1 MNKNLNKKNLNDFDS
16 ISIKIAAPEQI
27 RGWAKAS
34 LSKPM
39 PSSIN
44 KTNFGEVKKPETI
57 NYRTFK
63 PERDGLFCE
72 AIFGPVKN
80 WECQCGKYKRIKH
93 KDQICDRCGVEVT
106 ESKVRRE
113 RMGYIELAAPVSHVW
128 FFKGLPSRIGL
139 FLDLSL
145 RVLERIIY
153 YESYLVLEV
162 EGNLTLSVTDDES
175 ISKKKS
181 GAEYLQVGQVLS
193 EAEYIQWKTDYPTE
207 FRAGMGADSIRELL
221 EKIDLEEEEQDLRQQ
236 LAASSS
242 KQKKKKLVKRLQL
255 VTGFKKA
262 GNRPEWMILEVIP
275 VISPDLRPLV
285 ALDGGRFAT
294 SDLNDLYRRVIN
306 RNNRL
311 KRLMELHAPEVIIR
325 NEKRMLQEAVDAL
338 IDNGRHGRVVRG
350 PGTRP
355 LKSLSDMLKG
365 KVGRFRQ
372 NLLGKRVDYSG
383 RSVIVVGPELQLHQ
397 CGIPKEMAVEL
408 FKPFIIRKLQ
418 ERNYAQTIKKA
429 KTMTENMSPKV
440 WEVLEEVIEGHPVL
454 LNRAPT
460 LHRLGIQAFE
470 PQLVEGR
477 AIRIHP
483 LVCKA
488 FNADFDGDQM
498 AVHLPLSVEAQIEAK
513 LLMMASRNVLKPAHG
528 RPIAVPD
535 LDIVLGCS
543 FLTKT
548 VPLSTNGHPIRSFRD
563 QDEAI
568 FAHEQGSLE
577 LHESVNLYFDKEK
590 VLGENGDAKSLLCA
604 KLFSDKRYAKLFAD
618 KKTEKLFKKAI
629 DTGENV
635 KNEIEDE
642 LKLALKVKEAK
653 EKSLL
658 CAKLFSDKKYVTLF
672 AEVEEEAGKPILTT
686 VGRIKFNQVVP
697 DGLLFEDSETGRNL
711 PFVNQEMHAS
721 ELSDLVSRC
730 FYEIGN
736 RRTVGFLHELKE
748 LGFHY
753 ATISGISI
761 GIQDMIIPKRKKE
774 MLDEAWVDVSQ
785 IESDFQK
792 GLMSGG
798 ERYNRVV
805 DIWRGLISRIED
817 ALFEELKKDGEVEG
831 FNPVHI
837 MANSGAR
844 SKREPIRQISGLRG
858 LMAKP
863 SGEIIE
869 HPIESC
875 FREGLSVLEYF
886 ISTHGARK
894 GLADTAI
901 KTASSGYLTR
911 KLVDVAQDNMITVY
925 DCGTLNG
932 IIKNSGEDDDQEL
945 SERVMG
951 RYPAE
956 EVTDPDTGEIIVGR
970 DQIISHEE
978 AGFIREA
985 AVSEIKVRSPL
996 TCEAKGSGLCVKCYG
1011 ADLSNGQPVD
1021 IGEAVGIIAAQSI
1034 GEPGTQLTMRTFHT
1048 GGTVSGEVESRILA
1062 NNSGKVKL
1070 SDDIDT
1076 VIPQSTKINSVM
1088 SRNAELKIIDP
1099 KTERELWSRKLPTG
1113 ARLLVKEGDE
1123 ILKGDPLF
1131 ESDPYEPIFA
1141 RDKGIAYFRNVE
1153 QNVNQ
1158 EVDKSSG
1165 MSEQVIGDYKDDLPE
1180 ILIHPE
1186 DVSEISLSDKDTIA
1200 IGNTPEIAKQYL
1212 KECKQTGN
1220 NKAASLQFLKRAL
1233 IIEDLVDQED
1243 RIIVP
1248 ANSVI
1253 DPENEKVADQIL
1265 KVLGQNRDD
1274 KSPLLDKLFGDKK
1287 YAKLFDEVEEAS
1299 EGELSEKDEA
1309 EEQLA
1314 SSLEVEKRSLLYD
1327 KLVSDKKYAKLFDGN
1342 KTERLFKRAIDSGKN
1357 VEGKI
1362 RGKLEAAEKP
1372 DKTIKVRKCLGY
1384 YPLPTGAHMSTIK
1397 DGDSVDRGD
1406 VLARLPF
1413 EASKSSDIV
1422 SGLPRVTELF
1432 EARKPKD
1439 AAFIATI
1446 DGKIHLQGI
1455 SRGMRVLK
1463 IINPETDLESETYR
1477 IPVGKHLHFQEGE
1490 EVRSGEQLTDGPINP
1505 HDILSIQGE
1514 EAVQNYLVSEVQKVY
1529 RAQGERINDKHIETV
1544 IRQMLG
1550 KVEIGE
1556 PGDTEFLGEEEVD
1569 RLIFHAMNSK
1579 TREEGGEEA
1588 SAKVIL
1594 QGITK
1599 AALSTES
1606 FVSAA
1611 SFQQTTSV
1619 LTKASAIGKK
1629 DYLRGLKE
1637 NVIMGHLI
1645 PAGTGLPRFKSI
1657 EVSERKLPRE
1667 EEAIIAED
1675 LVVGDSEQIPAD

>member
-1 MNKNLNKKNLNDFDS
+1 MNKNLNDFDS
-16 ISIKIAAPEQI
+16 ISIKIAAPDQI

-34 LSKPM
+34 LSKPS
-39 PSSIN
+39 SSIN
-44 KTNFGEVKKPETI
+44 PTSFGEVKKPETI

-153 YESYLVLEV
+153 YESYIVLNI
-162 EGNLTLSVTDDES
+162 EGSPKRPLPDEKLTNRQKE
-175 ISKKKS
+175 KEE
-181 GAEYLQVGQVLS
+181 APFEYLQVGQVLS
-193 EAEYIQWKTDYPTE
+193 EAEHSEWKEIYEVKDE
-207 FRAGMGADSIRELL
+207 DFRADSGVDSFRSGMGADSIRELL
-221 EKIDLEEEEQDLRQQ
+221 ERIDLEEEEQYLRQE
-236 LAASSS
+236 LAISSS

-255 VTGFKKA
+255 VTGFKKS

-275 VISPDLRPLV
+275 VIPPDLRPLV

-418 ERNYAQTIKKA
+418 EHNYAQTIKKA
-429 KTMTENMSPKV
+429 KNMTENMSPKV
-440 WEVLEEVIEGHPVL
+440 WEVLEEVIEDHPVL

-543 FLTKT
+543 FLTKV
-548 VPLSTNGHPIRSFRD
+548 VPISTNGHSVRSFRD

-568 FAHEQGSLE
+568 FAHDQGNLE
-577 LHESVNLYFDKEK
+577 LHESVNLYFNEEK
-590 VLGENGDAKSLLCA
+590 G
-604 KLFSDKRYAKLFAD
+604 
-618 KKTEKLFKKAI
+618 
-629 DTGENV
+629 
-635 KNEIEDE
+635 
-642 LKLALKVKEAK
+642 
-653 EKSLL
+653 
-658 CAKLFSDKKYVTLF
+658 
-672 AEVEEEAGKPILTT
+672 EVENPILTT

-697 DGLLFEDSETGRNL
+697 DELFFEDAETGRNV

-730 FYEIGN
+730 FYELGN
-736 RRTVGFLHELKE
+736 RRTVGFLHELKS

-753 ATISGISI
+753 ATVSGISI
-761 GIQDMIIPKRKKE
+761 GIQDLVVPKRKKE
-774 MLDEAWVDVSQ
+774 MLDDAWGDVSQ

-805 DIWRGLISRIED
+805 DIWRGLISRMED
-817 ALFEELKKDGEVEG
+817 SLFEELAKDGDIEG

-911 KLVDVAQDNMITVY
+911 KLVDVAQDIMITLY
-925 DCGTLNG
+925 DCETLNG
-932 IIKNSGEDDDQEL
+932 VVKNSGEDDDQEL
-945 SERVMG
+945 SDRVVG

-956 EVTDPDTGEIIVGR
+956 KVTDPDTGKTLVGR
-970 DQIISHEE
+970 DQIISHAE
-978 AGFIREA
+978 AGLIRQA
-985 AVSEIKVRSPL
+985 AVAEIKVRSPL
-996 TCEAKGSGLCVKCYG
+996 TCDAKGVGICVKCYG
-1011 ADLSNGQPVD
+1011 ADLSNGQAVD

-1062 NNSGKVKL
+1062 NNSGGIYL
-1070 SDDIDT
+1070 SDGIET
-1076 VIPQSTKINSVM
+1076 ATSQNNTGKEIKSVM
-1088 SRNAELKIIDP
+1088 SRNAELRIIDP
-1099 KTERELWSRKLPTG
+1099 KTKRELWSRKLPTG
-1113 ARLLVKEGDE
+1113 ARLLVEEGDDV
-1123 ILKGDPLF
+1123 LKGDPLF

-1141 RDKGIAYFRNVE
+1141 REKGVASFWNVD

-1180 ILIHPE
+1180 ILIHAE
-1186 DVSEISLSDKDTIA
+1186 SVSEISLHDKDTIA
-1200 IGNTPEIAKQYL
+1200 IGKTPKLAKQYL
-1212 KECKQTGN
+1212 AECEALDS

-1233 IIEDLVDQED
+1233 ATEDLVGAEG

-1248 ANSVI
+1248 AETI
-1253 DPENEKVADQIL
+1253 LDPE
-1265 KVLGQNRDD
+1265 DD
-1274 KSPLLDKLFGDKK
+1274 KMLDQVLKALGGNADDNKLPLL
-1287 YAKLFDEVEEAS
+1287 
-1299 EGELSEKDEA
+1299 
-1309 EEQLA
+1309 
-1314 SSLEVEKRSLLYD
+1314 D
-1327 KLVSDKKYAKLFDGN
+1327 KLVSDKKYAELFDENSEKDEAEKTALLDKLFAARKYAKLFDDE
-1342 KTERLFKRAIDSGKN
+1342 KTEKLFRKVVDAGGD
-1357 VEGKI
+1357 VESKI
-1362 RGKLEAAEKP
+1362 RNKLKP
-1372 DKTIKVRKCLGY
+1372 KEQPASILKVRKCLSY
-1384 YPLPTGAHMSTIK
+1384 HPLPTGAHMSTIK

-1406 VLARLPF
+1406 ILARLPF

-1432 EARKPKD
+1432 EARKPRD

-1463 IINPETDLESETYR
+1463 VINSETGLESETYR

-1505 HDILSIQGE
+1505 HDILAVQGE
-1514 EAVQNYLVSEVQKVY
+1514 EAVQNYLVSEVQRVY

-1556 PGDTEFLGEEEVD
+1556 PGDTEFLGEEEID
-1569 RLIFHAMNSK
+1569 RTIFHAMNNK
-1579 TREEGGEEA
+1579 TSEEGGEPA

-1645 PAGTGLPRFKSI
+1645 PAGTGLPRFRSV
-1657 EVSERKLPRE
+1657 EVAERGKARMDKVDEVDEML
-1667 EEAIIAED
+1667 ADTLDA
-1675 LVVGDSEQIPAD
+1675 VPAD

>member
-1 MNKNLNKKNLNDFDS
+1 MNKNLNRNLNDFDS
-16 ISIKIAAPEQI
+16 ISIKIAAPDQI

-34 LSKPM
+34 LSKPS
-39 PSSIN
+39 SSIN
-44 KTNFGEVKKPETI
+44 PTNFGEVKKPETI

-153 YESYLVLEV
+153 YESYIVLEV
-162 EGNLTLSVTDDES
+162 DGNLALSTTEEES
-175 ISKKKS
+175 ASKKKS
-181 GAEYLQVGQVLS
+181 GVEYLKVGQVLS
-193 EAEYIQWKTDYPTE
+193 EAEHSLWKSEYPTE
-207 FRAGMGADSIRELL
+207 FRAGMGADSIKELL
-221 EKIDLEEEEQDLRQQ
+221 ERIDLEEEEQYLRQE
-236 LAASSS
+236 LATSSS

-255 VTGFKKA
+255 VTGFKKS

-275 VISPDLRPLV
+275 VIPPDLRPLV

-418 ERNYAQTIKKA
+418 EHNYAQTIKKA
-429 KTMTENMSPKV
+429 KNMTEHMSPKV
-440 WEVLEEVIEGHPVL
+440 WEVLEEVIEDHPVL

-543 FLTKT
+543 FLTKA
-548 VPLSTNGHPIRSFRD
+548 VPTSTNGHPIRSFRD

-568 FAHEQGSLE
+568 FAHDQGDLE
-577 LHESVNLYFDKEK
+577 LHEPVNLYF
-590 VLGENGDAKSLLCA
+590 N
-604 KLFSDKRYAKLFAD
+604 
-618 KKTEKLFKKAI
+618 
-629 DTGENV
+629 
-635 KNEIEDE
+635 
-642 LKLALKVKEAK
+642 
-653 EKSLL
+653 
-658 CAKLFSDKKYVTLF
+658 
-672 AEVEEEAGKPILTT
+672 EEETLSEEAEDTAILTT

-697 DGLLFEDSETGRNL
+697 NELFFEDAETGRNV
-711 PFVNQEMHAS
+711 PFTNQEMHAS

-730 FYEIGN
+730 FYELGN

-761 GIQDMIIPKRKKE
+761 GIQDLVVPKQKKD
-774 MLDEAWVDVSQ
+774 MLDDAWGDVSR

-805 DIWRGLISRIED
+805 DIWRGLISRMED
-817 ALFEELKKDGEVEG
+817 ALFEELEKDGEIEG

-911 KLVDVAQDNMITVY
+911 KLVDVAQDIMITVY
-925 DCGTLNG
+925 DCETLNG
-932 IIKNSGEDDDQEL
+932 VVKNSGEDDNQEL
-945 SERVMG
+945 SDRVIG
-951 RYPAE
+951 RYPAS
-956 EVTDPDTGEIIVGR
+956 EVIDPDTGETLVSR
-970 DQIISHEE
+970 EQIISHAESE
-978 AGFIREA
+978 LIRQA
-985 AVSEIKVRSPL
+985 AVAEIKVRSPL
-996 TCEAKGSGLCVKCYG
+996 TCDARGVGICVKCYG

-1062 NNSGKVKL
+1062 NNSGKVQL
-1070 SDDIDT
+1070 SEGIET
-1076 VIPQSTKINSVM
+1076 VSSQNNTEKEIKSVM
-1088 SRNAELKIIDP
+1088 SRNAELQIIDQ
-1099 KTERELWSRKLPTG
+1099 KTKRELWSRKLPTG
-1113 ARLLVKEGDE
+1113 ARLLVEEGE
-1123 ILKGDPLF
+1123 EVSQGHPLF
-1131 ESDPYEPIFA
+1131 ESDPYEPISA
-1141 RDKGIAYFRNVE
+1141 RDEGVASFWNVE

-1180 ILIHPE
+1180 ILIHSE
-1186 DVSEISLSDKDTIA
+1186 RISEISLHNKDTIS
-1200 IGNTPEIAKQYL
+1200 IGKNPELAKQYL
-1212 KECKQTGN
+1212 GECEALGE
-1220 NKAASLQFLKRAL
+1220 NKAASIQFLKRAFVL
-1233 IIEDLVDQED
+1233 EDLVNTEG
-1243 RIIVP
+1243 RTIVS
-1248 ANSVI
+1248 ANTI
-1253 DPENEKVADQIL
+1253 LDPEDEKSLDQVL
-1265 KVLGQNRDD
+1265 KGLDDGNRDD
-1274 KSPLLDKLFGDKK
+1274 DKLTILEKLFADKK
-1287 YAKLFDEVEEAS
+1287 YAELLAHKLVELKVGDALPKGLKDDNKAVVAKKGETLTEELMDYVIPQKETLLATLFKAKKYTKLFADESVQDTLREALDTGGNVKS
-1299 EGELSEKDEA
+1299 EMI
-1309 EEQLA
+1309 
-1314 SSLEVEKRSLLYD
+1314 D
-1327 KLVSDKKYAKLFDGN
+1327 KLGLGKKS
-1342 KTERLFKRAIDSGKN
+1342 T
-1357 VEGKI
+1357 KI
-1362 RGKLEAAEKP
+1362 MK
-1372 DKTIKVRKCLGY
+1372 IRKCLSY

-1397 DGDSVDRGD
+1397 DGDSVIRGD
-1406 VLARLPF
+1406 ILARLPF

-1432 EARKPKD
+1432 EARKPRD

-1463 IINPETDLESETYR
+1463 IINPETGLESETYR

-1490 EVRSGEQLTDGPINP
+1490 EVKSGEQLTDGPINP
-1505 HDILSIQGE
+1505 HDILAVQGE
-1514 EAVQNYLVSEVQKVY
+1514 EAVQNYLVSEVQRVY
-1529 RAQGERINDKHIETV
+1529 RSQGERINDKHIETV
-1544 IRQMLG
+1544 IRQMLS

-1556 PGDTEFLGEEEVD
+1556 PGDTEFLGEEEID
-1569 RLIFHAMNSK
+1569 RIIFHAMNNK
-1579 TREEGGEEA
+1579 TREEGGEPA

-1611 SFQQTTSV
+1611 SFQQTTAV

-1645 PAGTGLPRFKSI
+1645 PAGTGLPRFRSI
-1657 EVSERKLPRE
+1657 EVPEKAMHGRNEME
-1667 EEAIIAED
+1667 EMLAD
-1675 LVVGDSEQIPAD
+1675 TSEQMPAD

>member
-1 MNKNLNKKNLNDFDS
+1 MNKNNKNLNDFDS
-16 ISIKIAAPEQI
+16 ISIKIAAPDQI

-34 LSKPM
+34 FKKPS
-39 PSSIN
+39 SSIN
-44 KTNFGEVKKPETI
+44 PTSFGEVKKPETI

-145 RVLERIIY
+145 RVLERVIY
-153 YESYLVLEV
+153 YESYIVLEV
-162 EGNLTLSVTDDES
+162 DGNLALSVTEEELA
-175 ISKKKS
+175 SKKK
-181 GAEYLQVGQVLS
+181 GGVEYLQVGQVLS
-193 EAEYIQWKTDYPTE
+193 EAEYALWKAEYPAE

-221 EKIDLEEEEQDLRQQ
+221 ARIDLEEEEQYLRQE
-236 LAASSS
+236 LAISSS

-255 VTGFKKA
+255 VTGFKKS

-275 VISPDLRPLV
+275 VIPPDLRPLV

-418 ERNYAQTIKKA
+418 EHNYAQTIKKA
-429 KTMTENMSPKV
+429 KNMTENMSPKV
-440 WEVLEEVIEGHPVL
+440 WEVLEEVIEDHPVL

-543 FLTKT
+543 FLTKV
-548 VPLSTNGHPIRSFRD
+548 VPISTNGHSVRSFRD

-568 FAHEQGSLE
+568 FAHEQEGNLG
-577 LHESVNLYFDKEK
+577 LHESVNLYFNEEK
-590 VLGENGDAKSLLCA
+590 G
-604 KLFSDKRYAKLFAD
+604 
-618 KKTEKLFKKAI
+618 
-629 DTGENV
+629 
-635 KNEIEDE
+635 
-642 LKLALKVKEAK
+642 
-653 EKSLL
+653 
-658 CAKLFSDKKYVTLF
+658 
-672 AEVEEEAGKPILTT
+672 EVENPILTT

-697 DGLLFEDSETGRNL
+697 DELFFEDAETGRNV

-730 FYEIGN
+730 FYELGN
-736 RRTVGFLHELKE
+736 RRTVGFLHELKS

-753 ATISGISI
+753 ATVSGISI
-761 GIQDMIIPKRKKE
+761 GIQDLVVPKHKKE
-774 MLDEAWVDVSQ
+774 MLDDAWGDVSQ

-805 DIWRGLISRIED
+805 DVWRGLITRMED
-817 ALFEELKKDGEVEG
+817 SLFEELAKDGDIEG

-911 KLVDVAQDNMITVY
+911 KLVDVAQDIMITVY
-925 DCGTLNG
+925 DCETLNG
-932 IIKNSGEDDDQEL
+932 IVKNSGEDDDQEL
-945 SERVMG
+945 SDRVVG

-956 EVTDPDTGEIIVGR
+956 EVIDPDTGETLVGR
-970 DQIISHEE
+970 DQIISHAE
-978 AGFIREA
+978 AELIRQA
-985 AVSEIKVRSPL
+985 AVAEIKVRSPL
-996 TCEAKGSGLCVKCYG
+996 TCDAKGSGMCVKCYG

-1062 NNSGKVKL
+1062 NNSGDIHL
-1070 SDDIDT
+1070 SDGIET
-1076 VIPQSTKINSVM
+1076 AASQNNIGKEVKSVM
-1088 SRNAELKIIDP
+1088 SRNAELRIIDP
-1099 KTERELWSRKLPTG
+1099 KTKRELWSRKLPTG
-1113 ARLLVKEGDE
+1113 ARLLVEEGDDVS
-1123 ILKGDPLF
+1123 KGDPLF

-1141 RDKGIAYFRNVE
+1141 RDKGVASFWNVD

-1180 ILIHPE
+1180 ILIHSE
-1186 DVSEISLSDKDTIA
+1186 SVSEISLRDKDTIA
-1200 IGNTPEIAKQYL
+1200 IGKTPKLAKQYL
-1212 KECKQTGN
+1212 AECGALDS
-1220 NKAASLQFLKRAL
+1220 NKVASLQFLKRAL
-1233 IIEDLVDQED
+1233 VTEDLVGTEG
-1243 RIIVP
+1243 RIIVL
-1248 ANSVI
+1248 ANTI
-1253 DPENEKVADQIL
+1253 LDPEDEKILDQVL
-1265 KVLGQNRDD
+1265 KSLDGNGNDN
-1274 KSPLLDKLFGDKK
+1274 KLLLLDKLFSEKK
-1287 YAKLFDEVEEAS
+1287 YAKLFETSGFSQKLASEKYQIGGKLREDIVDSKGAVVAKAKDLYTKELAEQPYYLLSEEA
-1299 EGELSEKDEA
+1299 KKTA
-1309 EEQLA
+1309 
-1314 SSLEVEKRSLLYD
+1314 LLD
-1327 KLVSDKKYAKLFDGN
+1327 TLFAARKYAKLFADE
-1342 KTERLFKRAIDSGKN
+1342 KTEKLFRSAVDAGGD
-1357 VEGKI
+1357 VESKI
-1362 RGKLEAAEKP
+1362 RNKLKP
-1372 DKTIKVRKCLGY
+1372 KEQSATTVKVRKCMSY
-1384 YPLPTGAHMSTIK
+1384 HPLPTGAHMSTIK

-1406 VLARLPF
+1406 ILARLPF

-1432 EARKPKD
+1432 EARKPRD

-1463 IINPETDLESETYR
+1463 IINSETGLESETYR

-1490 EVRSGEQLTDGPINP
+1490 GVRSGEQLTDGPINP
-1505 HDILSIQGE
+1505 HDILAVQGE
-1514 EAVQNYLVSEVQKVY
+1514 EAVQHYLVSEVQKVY

-1556 PGDTEFLGEEEVD
+1556 PGDTEFLGEEEID
-1569 RLIFHAMNSK
+1569 RTIFHAMNHK
-1579 TREEGGEEA
+1579 TREEGGESA

-1645 PAGTGLPRFKSI
+1645 PAGTGLPRFRSV
-1657 EVSERKLPRE
+1657 EVAEKGKARMDKVDKVDKVE
-1667 EEAIIAED
+1667 EMLAGTLDAVPSAGGSKQMPVD
-1675 LVVGDSEQIPAD
+1675 

>member
-1 MNKNLNKKNLNDFDS
+1 MNRNLSNKNRSDFDS
-16 ISIKIAAPEQI
+16 ISIKIAAPDQI
-27 RGWAKAS
+27 REWAKAS
-34 LSKPM
+34 ISKP
-39 PSSIN
+39 SSSLN
-44 KTNFGEVKKPETI
+44 PTNFGEVKKPETI

-153 YESYLVLEV
+153 YESYIVLEV
-162 EGNLTLSVTDDES
+162 DGNLVLSTTHDES
-175 ISKKKS
+175 TTKSTTKKKKS
-181 GAEYLQVGQVLS
+181 EVEYLQVGQVLS
-193 EAEYIQWKTDYPTE
+193 EAEYTLWKAEYPTE
-207 FRAGMGADSIRELL
+207 FRVGIGADSIRELL
-221 EKIDLEEEEQDLRQQ
+221 ERIDLEEEEQYLRQE
-236 LAASSS
+236 LAISSS

-255 VTGFKKA
+255 VTGFKKS
-262 GNRPEWMILEVIP
+262 GNRPEWMVLEVIP
-275 VISPDLRPLV
+275 VIPPDLRPLV

-418 ERNYAQTIKKA
+418 EHNYAQTIKKA
-429 KTMTENMSPKV
+429 KSMTENMSPKV
-440 WEVLEEVIEGHPVL
+440 WEVLEEVIEDHPVL

-543 FLTKT
+543 FLTKV
-548 VPLSTNGHPIRSFRD
+548 VPISNNGHPIHSFRD

-568 FAHEQGSLE
+568 FAHDQGSLE
-577 LHESVNLYFDKEK
+577 LHESVKLYFN
-590 VLGENGDAKSLLCA
+590 GE
-604 KLFSDKRYAKLFAD
+604 
-618 KKTEKLFKKAI
+618 
-629 DTGENV
+629 
-635 KNEIEDE
+635 
-642 LKLALKVKEAK
+642 
-653 EKSLL
+653 
-658 CAKLFSDKKYVTLF
+658 
-672 AEVEEEAGKPILTT
+672 EEEAEKPILTT

-697 DGLLFEDSETGRNL
+697 DSLLFEDAETGQNI

-730 FYEIGN
+730 FYELGN
-736 RRTVGFLHELKE
+736 RRTVGFLHDLKE

-761 GIQDMIIPKRKKE
+761 GIQDLIVPEHKKE
-774 MLDEAWVDVSQ
+774 MLDDAWGDVSQ
-785 IESDFQK
+785 IEADFQK

-805 DIWRGLISRIED
+805 DIWRGLISRMED
-817 ALFEELKKDGEVEG
+817 SLFEELERDGEVEG

-911 KLVDVAQDNMITVY
+911 KLVDVAQDIMITVY
-925 DCGTLNG
+925 DCETLNG
-932 IIKNSGEDDDQEL
+932 VVKNSGEDDDQEL
-945 SERVMG
+945 SDRVVG

-956 EVTDPDTGEIIVGR
+956 EITDPDIGKTIVSR
-970 DQIISHEE
+970 DQVIGHAE
-978 AGFIREA
+978 AGLIREA
-985 AVSEIKVRSPL
+985 AISEIKVRSPL
-996 TCEAKGSGLCVKCYG
+996 TCDARGVGICVKCYG

-1062 NNSGKVKL
+1062 NNSGQIQL
-1070 SDDIDT
+1070 SDGVET
-1076 VIPQSTKINSVM
+1076 VTSQDKKIKSVM
-1088 SRNAELKIIDP
+1088 SRNAELRIVDP
-1099 KTERELWSRKLPTG
+1099 KTRRELWSRKLPTG
-1113 ARLLVKEGDE
+1113 ARLLVKTGDDVS
-1123 ILKGDPLF
+1123 KGDPIF

-1141 RDKGIAYFRNVE
+1141 RDRGIATFWNVD
-1153 QNVNQ
+1153 QNVTQ

-1180 ILIHPE
+1180 ILVHSE
-1186 DVSEISLSDKDTIA
+1186 DVSEISLVNKDA
-1200 IGNTPEIAKQYL
+1200 IVIENTPKLAKQYL
-1212 KECKQTGN
+1212 AECEILGS
-1220 NKAASLQFLKRAL
+1220 NKAANLQFLKRAL
-1233 IIEDLVDQED
+1233 VTEDLVDTEG
-1243 RIIVP
+1243 RIIVS

-1253 DPENEKVADQIL
+1253 DPENDKVVEQVLRIL
-1265 KVLGQNRDD
+1265 GAHGGDSTHL
-1274 KSPLLDKLFGDKK
+1274 LLDKLFKEKK
-1287 YAKLFDEVEEAS
+1287 YATLFDDDKNKKAEA
-1299 EGELSEKDEA
+1299 GAK
-1309 EEQLA
+1309 A
-1314 SSLEVEKRSLLYD
+1314 SLVKR
-1327 KLVSDKKYAKLFDGN
+1327 LVSDKKYRMLFDDDEN
-1342 KTERLFKRAIDSGKN
+1342 KMLFKKAIDAGEN
-1357 VEGKI
+1357 VEDEIRDQLESEEQPTKTLKI
-1362 RGKLEAAEKP
+1362 S
-1372 DKTIKVRKCLGY
+1372 KCLSY

-1397 DGDSVDRGD
+1397 DGDVVGRGG

-1432 EARKPKD
+1432 EARKPRD

-1463 IINPETDLESETYR
+1463 IINSETGLESETYR

-1490 EVRSGEQLTDGPINP
+1490 EVRSGEQLTDGPVNP
-1505 HDILSIQGE
+1505 HDILAVQGE
-1514 EAVQNYLVSEVQKVY
+1514 EAVQNYLVSEVQRVY

-1544 IRQMLG
+1544 IRQMLS

-1556 PGDTEFLGEEEVD
+1556 PGDTEFLGEEEID
-1569 RLIFHAMNSK
+1569 RTIFHAMNNK
-1579 TREEGGEEA
+1579 TRAEGGEAA

-1645 PAGTGLPRFKSI
+1645 PAGTGLPRFRSI
-1657 EVSERKLPRE
+1657 EISEGELPERDE
-1667 EEAIIAED
+1667 SKEPLAGTLGAAPY
-1675 LVVGDSEQIPAD
+1675 VGDPEQVSAD